1 MSFFIRFTDLGFR
14 FISAISESNVCYIF
28 ISLNE
33 DKFLR
38 CIRLDSFDMSWHA
51 KPEILSFGFSFI
63 STSKSSISRM
73 YPLERN
79 MRGFKYKLTIFS
91 LIWNKDIVSLYEH
104 CTLKVWNVLLYLTN
118 HSTHY
123 IQHISRDWYVAK
135 RNTLPLFFFLT
146 VKSNPRNCLYAS
158 NVLGHYA
165 LKGNVIAACIIFLGN
180 LCCAGTVTYLF
191 GIHRLEEVSVVQS
204 VGFWNP
210 GTSGSPILSSVCR
223 FVQQMHFGLKST
235 WLFSIKPTQWAFPNI
250 KLKRLWVPK

>member
-73 YPLERN
+73 YPWERN

-146 VKSNPRNCLYAS
+146 VKSNPRNCLYAIWI
-158 NVLGHYA
+158 VEM
-165 LKGNVIAACIIFLGN
+165 V
-180 LCCAGTVTYLF
+180 
-191 GIHRLEEVSVVQS
+191 EE
-204 VGFWNP
+204 
-210 GTSGSPILSSVCR
+210 
-223 FVQQMHFGLKST
+223 K
-235 WLFSIKPTQWAFPNI
+235 AFKI
-250 KLKRLWVPK
+250 TLTMLYK

>member
-1 MSFFIRFTDLGFR
+1 M
-14 FISAISESNVCYIF
+14 
-28 ISLNE
+28 
-33 DKFLR
+33 R

-73 YPLERN
+73 YPWERN

-165 LKGNVIAACIIFLGN
+165 LKGNCCLYYLPWQPL
-180 LCCAGTVTYLF
+180 LCRNGHISIWHT
-191 GIHRLEEVSVVQS
+191 S
-204 VGFWNP
+204 VGGGQCGP
-210 GTSGSPILSSVCR
+210 KRGIL
-223 FVQQMHFGLKST
+223 
-235 WLFSIKPTQWAFPNI
+235 KPRDQRESHP
-250 KLKRLWVPK
+250 